1 MIKALLLYAAAVPLA
16 AGPALPEATSSDEE
30 VTITAKLCSGG
41 GIEIDL
47 GLPKEDQ
54 QDAPCELEA
63 CHGGTCRKKID
74 LRQ

>member
-16 AGPALPEATSSDEE
+16 AGSALPETQVSGEAA
-30 VTITAKLCSGG
+30 TITAKLCSGG
-41 GIEIDL
+41 SIEIDL
-47 GLPKEDQ
+47 GLPKEEH

-63 CHGGTCRKKID
+63 CHAGTCRKRID